1 MICIVRFLLRRQC
14 FGALTVV
21 AAAAAACHCLPCCIG
36 IRHQQPSSRRR
47 HNEPAARPWPC
58 NTNSAVLPRSGVDE
72 TTAHDYTS
80 RGIPPHAPSSRQLG
94 FLRSGSAREPRAQAG
109 LAWLGLTWVSGGGRC
124 GIVYGVGVV
133 APEKAAAGAG
143 AGARC
148 WERKLCAASCLPL
161 RTIWWGLKACHRC
174 CQKKKSISTSVP
186 KKNAVKI

>member
-1 MICIVRFLLRRQC
+1 MHRPIF
-14 FGALTVV
+14 
-21 AAAAAACHCLPCCIG
+21 AAAAVFWCGNSSC
-36 IRHQQPSSRRR
+36 SRRSCV
-47 HNEPAARPWPC
+47 PLF
-58 NTNSAVLPRSGVDE
+58 AVLHRHSPSAAFVSSSSQQLTTNQLRAHGHATRTVLCSPAPALTRRQHTTTRVAGFPRTHRALGSSAFSGRVR
-72 TTAHDYTS
+72 
-80 RGIPPHAPSSRQLG
+80 RGSP
-94 FLRSGSAREPRAQAG
+94 G
-109 LAWLGLTWVSGGGRC
+109 LKPAWLGLTWVLGGGRC

>member
-109 LAWLGLTWVSGGGRC
+109 LAWLDLGFGWWSLRHCLWGGRRC
-124 GIVYGVGVV
+124 PRESRGRRGRRRALLGTEALCCLLPPPADHLVG
-133 APEKAAAGAG
+133 A
-143 AGARC
+143 
-148 WERKLCAASCLPL
+148 
-161 RTIWWGLKACHRC
+161 
-174 CQKKKSISTSVP
+174 
-186 KKNAVKI
+186 